1 MRPSPGNLIH
11 MTAHPPHSRGG
22 RTRHATTL
30 SVTAATGILTHAG
43 AERRTAGHAI
53 RQDTRPDRMH
63 DPAGRHGLG
72 GMQTLSA
79 CRAAG
84 LLVDAGQA
92 LTPHQLGQHVLRP

>member
-1 MRPSPGNLIH
+1 MHPQGNLIH

-22 RTRHATTL
+22 RTQHATTP
-30 SVTAATGILTHAG
+30 SVTAATGILTNAG
-43 AERRTAGHAI
+43 AKRRAAVHAI
-53 RQDTRPDRMH
+53 RQGARPDRMP

-84 LLVDAGQA
+84 FLVDAGQA
-92 LTPHQLGQHVLRP
+92 LTAHQLGQHVLRP